1 MSYHYSTVRYVE
13 PLALKKQIN
22 LRDGDYPT
30 RLYQLKGRRNIRL
43 SLVEISSKS
52 LNSGDVF
59 ILDDDHTIYQ
69 WNGKQASRME
79 KVKKPF
85 PPF

>member
-1 MSYHYSTVRYVE
+1 M
-13 PLALKKQIN
+13 ALRKQIN

-43 SLVEISSKS
+43 SLVDISYKS

-59 ILDDDHTIYQ
+59 ILDDDNTIYQ
-69 WNGKQASRME
+69 WNGKVASRME
-79 KVKKPF
+79 KV
-85 PPF
+85 